1 MFCSRST
8 TRKGRSGSCSG
19 LGMVMVMVEL
29 KPGNRIRLIEM
40 DGEPDMEPGALGTVE
55 SIVPPPVNVVHVRW
69 DNGRT
74 LNICPEVDR
83 FEKIG

>member
-1 MFCSRST
+1 
-8 TRKGRSGSCSG
+8 
-19 LGMVMVMVEL
+19 MVEL
-29 KPGNRIRLIEM
+29 KPGDRIRLIEM

-55 SIVPPPVNVVHVRW
+55 SIVSPPVNVVHVRW

-74 LNICPEVDR
+74 LNILPDIDK